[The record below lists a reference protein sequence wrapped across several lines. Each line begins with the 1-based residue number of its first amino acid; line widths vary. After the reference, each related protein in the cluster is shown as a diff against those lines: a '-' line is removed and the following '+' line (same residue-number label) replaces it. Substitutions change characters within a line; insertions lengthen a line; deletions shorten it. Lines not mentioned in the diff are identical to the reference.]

1 LEEEMKDIEILDIGN
16 VKMTAREF
24 VKSWQKK
31 NGDFE
36 SVFFAKK
43 GAIITAED
51 DVAEEVME
59 ELDRLGLFYHVIGN
73 Y

>member
-1 LEEEMKDIEILDIGN
+1 MKDIEILDFSG
-16 VKMTAREF
+16 KELTAKEF

-51 DVAEEVME
+51 DVADEVME

>member
-1 LEEEMKDIEILDIGN
+1 MKDIEILDFSG
-16 VKMTAREF
+16 KKLTAKEF

-31 NGDFE
+31 NGEFE
-36 SVFFAKK
+36 QAFFAKK
-43 GAIITAED
+43 GALITAED